1 MQYFYEEQYSAVKK
15 QRDKLL
21 TIYFITLAVY
31 VLLSVGCIIWYR
43 LLPYQSPKI
52 TTVKLVHYPITV
64 LFVIYSFVFLGL
76 PFKRVNKFYK
86 VHRNILKGLKE
97 KGKATFL
104 EYDEELQEKDVVDFK
119 SLIFIQWNEYKNKYF
134 ERKILVFYEEEFPK
148 LEKGDEVE
156 FVTQSNVLI
165 SYEVVGKKQIG
176 E

>member
-1 MQYFYEEQYSAVKK
+1 M
-15 QRDKLL
+15 
-21 TIYFITLAVY
+21 
-31 VLLSVGCIIWYR
+31 
-43 LLPYQSPKI
+43 
-52 TTVKLVHYPITV
+52 
-64 LFVIYSFVFLGL
+64 
-76 PFKRVNKFYK
+76 
-86 VHRNILKGLKE
+86 
-97 KGKATFL
+97 
-104 EYDEELQEKDVVDFK
+104 EYDEELQEKDGVDFK